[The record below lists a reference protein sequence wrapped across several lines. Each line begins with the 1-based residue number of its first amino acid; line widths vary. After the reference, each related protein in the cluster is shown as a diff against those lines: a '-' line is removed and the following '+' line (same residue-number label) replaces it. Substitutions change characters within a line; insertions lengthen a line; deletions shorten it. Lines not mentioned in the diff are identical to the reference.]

1 LSGFSCLAIAS
12 AAFVGSHFLLSH
24 LLRAPLVARLGER
37 RFQWL
42 YTVVAFLTLGAM
54 IWVYYRLGDQAAL
67 WSIADGGWIVA
78 EILMWLASIFL
89 AGSFVGNPALP
100 GARRVN
106 APSGVLA
113 ITRHPMMW
121 SFAIW
126 AVVHVAVVA
135 TPKAVLF
142 DGAILFLALVGA
154 AGQDNKKR
162 KLMGANWHEWAAQ
175 TSFVPFARGLK
186 SPGATALVGGTV
198 LFAVATWVHPRPV
211 GLWRWLG

>member
-1 LSGFSCLAIAS
+1 LSGLGCIAIAS
-12 AAFVGSHFLLSH
+12 AAFLGSHFLLSH
-24 LLRAPLVARLGER
+24 PLRAPLVARLGER
-37 RFQWL
+37 RFQLL
-42 YTVVAFLTLGAM
+42 YTVVALVTFGVM
-54 IWVYYRLGDQAAL
+54 IWVYHGLGDQAPL
-67 WSIADGGWIVA
+67 WSIGNGGWIIA
-78 EILMWLASIFL
+78 EILMWLAGILL

-100 GARRVN
+100 GARRVS
-106 APSGVLA
+106 APAGVLA

-126 AVVHVAVVA
+126 AVVHLAVVA

-154 AGQDNKKR
+154 AGQDSKKR
-162 KLMGANWHEWAAQ
+162 KLMGATWHEWAAQ

-186 SPGATALVGGTV
+186 SPGVTALVGGTL
-198 LFAVATWVHPRPV
+198 LFVVATWLHPQPV